1 MGAEGVD
8 LETLSIGLL
17 IARVVIGLVMAA
29 HGAQKLLGWFG
40 GYGLNK
46 TGEFFV
52 HLGFRPGR
60 AFAAAASLTEITSGL
75 LVALGFLG
83 PIGPALMISV
93 MIVAAITVHW
103 EHGLFAAN
111 NGIEVPLLYVTV
123 ALGLAL
129 TGYGRYSLDAS
140 LGIAE
145 RWTPTITWIVLG
157 AGALGGFANVAIRH
171 RPPTPAGV

>member
-1 MGAEGVD
+1 MGADGVD
-8 LETLSIGLL
+8 LETLGIGLL
-17 IARVVIGLVMAA
+17 VARVVIGLVMAA
-29 HGAQKLLGWFG
+29 HGAQKLFGWFG

-60 AFAAAASLTEITSGL
+60 AFAAAASVTEITSGL

-103 EHGLFAAN
+103 EHGLFATN
-111 NGIEVPLLYVTV
+111 NGVEVPLLYATA
-123 ALGLAL
+123 ALAFAV
-129 TGYGRYSLDAS
+129 TGYGRYSLDAW
-140 LGIAE
+140 LGIAD

-157 AGALGGFANVAIRH
+157 AGALGGFANAAIRR
-171 RPPTPAGV
+171 RPTTTAGV

>member
-1 MGAEGVD
+1 MDTTGVD
-8 LETLSIGLL
+8 LQTLSLGLL
-17 IARVVIGLVMAA
+17 IIRIVIGVVMAA
-29 HGAQKLLGWFG
+29 HGAQKLFGWFG

-52 HLGFRPGR
+52 HLGFQQGR
-60 AFAAAASLTEITSGL
+60 AFATAASVAEIGSGF

-93 MIVAAITVHW
+93 MLVAMITVHW

-111 NGIEVPLLYVTV
+111 NGVEVPLLYATT

-129 TGYGRYSLDAS
+129 MGYGHYSLDTL
-140 LGIAE
+140 LGIAD
-145 RWTPTITWIVLG
+145 RWTPAVTGIVLG
-157 AGALGGFANVAIRH
+157 IGIVGAFVNAAIRH
-171 RPPTPAGV
+171 RSTTTAGV